1 MGQAKRRRDLWGQTG
16 LAAPAKERFTVWLPR
31 VLMEALRETHGR
43 VTAACLRQGTP
54 APDEDQFAAA
64 LLMAGL
70 EGLRPPKPL
79 EPTSKGVDE
88 KLTAPKE
95 SP

>member
-1 MGQAKRRRDLWGQTG
+1 MGVAKRRRSLWGQTG
-16 LAAPAKERFTVWLPR
+16 LRPPPKERFTVWLPK
-31 VLMEALRETHGR
+31 VLMESLRETHGR
-43 VTAACLRQGTP
+43 VVAACLRQGTP

-70 EGLRPPKPL
+70 EGLRPSKPD
-79 EPTSKGVDE
+79 PAPAQVDE
-88 KLTAPKE
+88 KLTADKE

>member
-1 MGQAKRRRDLWGQTG
+1 MGVAKRRRSLWDQTG
-16 LAAPAKERFTVWLPR
+16 LHAPAKERFTVWLPR

-43 VTAACLRQGTP
+43 VTAACLRQGAP

-64 LLMAGL
+64 LLLAGL
-70 EGLRPPKPL
+70 EGLRPSKP
-79 EPTSKGVDE
+79 PAPPRVDE